1 MIIIIVYEDL
11 GKTMECPKI
20 YCTHFNRYAKFQ
32 SSCCSY
38 QQWLIL
44 PKINCFRWWN
54 SGFSRIWKLCGQVQ
68 TGTHHNPRKCGKCN
82 QNSKQCSLDFS
93 IAKGSTGNLCR
104 LKIELLVVLIHLL
117 TKIRGVRPYWLF
129 VNFWPWIK
137 SVCCHWSSATFICIQ
152 NWNLSCNDFF
162 NNVFCHHNSYN
173 VSTEDNITK

>member
-93 IAKGSTGNLCR
+93 IAKGSTGN
-104 LKIELLVVLIHLL
+104 
-117 TKIRGVRPYWLF
+117 F
-129 VNFWPWIK
+129 
-137 SVCCHWSSATFICIQ
+137 
-152 NWNLSCNDFF
+152 
-162 NNVFCHHNSYN
+162 
-173 VSTEDNITK
+173 VSTEDRITSSFDTSIDQNSWRQTLLIVRQFLTLN